1 MSDVK
6 FTDNSA
12 KILEEL
18 KSRAKTA
25 LGTIGAVAETHAKE
39 LTPVKTGYLR
49 NSITYALYNE
59 APAISSYSSDD
70 RSKTGSYSGN
80 APMSSSPAVYIGTN
94 VEYAPNV
101 EFGTSR
107 QKAHHMLKKA
117 ATEHSAEYKAIA
129 KDILGG

>member
-6 FTDNSA
+6 FTDNSGA
-12 KILEEL
+12 VLAEL
-18 KSRAKTA
+18 KSRVGTA
-25 LGTIGAVAETHAKE
+25 LNTIGAVAETHAKE

-49 NSITYALYNE
+49 NSITHALCNE

-70 RSKTGSYSGN
+70 GSKIGSYSGN
-80 APMSSSPAVYIGTN
+80 APMSLFPAVYIGTN

-117 ATEHSAEYKAIA
+117 ATEHSEEYKAIA

>member
-6 FTDNSA
+6 LTDNSGA
-12 KILEEL
+12 VLAEL
-18 KSRAKTA
+18 KSRVGTA
-25 LGTIGAVAETHAKE
+25 LNAIGAVAETHAKE
-39 LTPVKTGYLR
+39 LTPVRTGRLR
-49 NSITYALYNE
+49 NSIAHKAE
-59 APAISSYSSDD
+59 DD
-70 RSKTGSYSGN
+70 S
-80 APMSSSPAVYIGTN
+80 VYIGTN
-94 VEYAPNV
+94 VEYGPAV